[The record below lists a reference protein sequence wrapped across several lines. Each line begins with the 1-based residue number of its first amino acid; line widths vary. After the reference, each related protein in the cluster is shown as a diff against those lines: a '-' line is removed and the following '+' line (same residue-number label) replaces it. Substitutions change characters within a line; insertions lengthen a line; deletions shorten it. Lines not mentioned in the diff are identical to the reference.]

1 MHVRQL
7 VTCRP
12 YYHILRPVGSRVL
25 TLCPGATAATSSPR
39 EPISI
44 ALCRTPSRDLVAVH
58 RSVENENTSCA
69 GEPSWRFVPC
79 RDRYTFYAFSTLRS
93 SRQHWI
99 SAESIAFPA
108 WSAMRQTAKSVWVRE
123 DHRLSHREES
133 TRCADLIARARK
145 IESIVEIVALKIR
158 SIEIA
163 NALARQT
170 YARCTFRVTSHFSTA
185 IPLQWF
191 PAVSPPEADTRGW
204 FRQVV
209 SEVNTRRVNILLSR
223 QHFGS
228 DFRLPK
234 ESLYNRINLTLRWYK
249 FWLINVWLCLIS
261 CGNVIINI
269 NILFIYIIIVY
280 IYILNTHRNCFLNQ
294 FNDKVVFTISYLHV
308 YQSIN

>member
-1 MHVRQL
+1 MRARQL
-7 VTCRP
+7 VTCLP

-25 TLCPGATAATSSPR
+25 TLCPGATAAASSPR

-99 SAESIAFPA
+99 SAGSIAFPA
-108 WSAMRQTAKSVWVRE
+108 WSAMRQTAKSVWIRE

-145 IESIVEIVALKIR
+145 IESIVEIVAR
-158 SIEIA
+158 SKSA
-163 NALARQT
+163 ASKSRTRSHTSNVCAL
-170 YARCTFRVTSHFSTA
+170 YTFRVTSHFSTA

-228 DFRLPK
+228 GFRLPK
-234 ESLYNRINLTLRWYK
+234 KSLYNRINYLTLRWYK
-249 FWLINVWLCLIS
+249 FWLSNVWLCLIS
-261 CGNVIINI
+261 CANVIINI
-269 NILFIYIIIVY
+269 LFKYIIY
-280 IYILNTHRNCFLNQ
+280 LCYNCIYWIQKLFPE
-294 FNDKVVFTISYLHV
+294 
-308 YQSIN
+308 SI